1 MDSFEH
7 GDFGIGSGLRD
18 ALARIDAEAELR
30 FLGGGGEPSLIAD
43 NSGAYHGDE
52 ISPWESMSELDRDP
66 MDRYDQIARL
76 MRPTHC
82 DRAHRPANSGGGGS
96 SGGAK
101 KPPPKI
107 RVLKAVDDIADE
119 RPDTPRFN
127 VSGLS
132 PGERHYYLQRPGV
145 ARDILRDA
153 IGQIVREEIQ
163 AEWPRTLDVVGG
175 GGKQR
180 FDFFVYGLQEWETS
194 ILRVHRGSARKYLSE
209 HARTKDSARVYAI
222 DRGAERVAI

>member
-1 MDSFEH
+1 MDSFESS
-7 GDFGIGSGLRD
+7 DFGIGSGLRD

-30 FLGGGGEPSLIAD
+30 FLGEPSLIAD

-66 MDRYDQIARL
+66 MDRHDQIARL

-82 DRAHRPANSGGGGS
+82 DRAHKPANSGGGGS
-96 SGGAK
+96 SGGVK
-101 KPPPKI
+101 KPPSKI
-107 RVLKAVDDIADE
+107 RGLKAVDDIADE

-132 PGERHYYLQRPGV
+132 PGERNYYEQRPGL
-145 ARDILRDA
+145 ARDILREA
-153 IGQIVREEIQ
+153 IGQIVREELQ
-163 AEWPRTLDVVGG
+163 AERPRTLEIV

-180 FDFFVYGLQEWETS
+180 FDFFVYGLMEWETS

-222 DRGAERVAI
+222 DRGAERTMVVV